1 MNLVNL
7 VEKQKGEKM
16 RILVSLLFVF
26 CLLST
31 ASSEIQFEDVSHQAG
46 ITRIGESWGNAW
58 GDFDGDGNLD
68 LWVTNHRH
76 KPSLYRNNGDG
87 TFTDI
92 IDAVWDANPHA
103 DTHGVAWADY
113 DNDGDQDLI
122 ILSGSGGGLSTGAHN
137 NHANHFY
144 VNENG
149 MLIERAAEL
158 GLDFPLL
165 RGRTPLWFD
174 WNGDGN
180 LDVLLTGVTRTDS
193 SGDLVTTALFGQTAG
208 GFENESDQ
216 AGFALDKSAAMA
228 QLASINMAGTMH
240 LVVSYH
246 RYPLAVFD
254 TSFTPFRNIT
264 ENLTIPNG
272 YSVHD
277 AIIADFNGDLLSDIF
292 IARGLYQSF
301 VTQVDAQSLELN
313 LRSIDTEKGVNF
325 VTEGDVSFEIY
336 SEWGPHLTLVKI
348 GVEGHQVTEFQNGE
362 FEGVQPTLRAASYK
376 VTLLPNDPKVV
387 GLKARPENERFGI
400 YVGYEPN
407 TKKWTFLSHKRP
419 ATAIIKSSEPI
430 MNVEKIN
437 FSDTDLKEQPPSRL
451 LINDGNIFHVSSG
464 IGNVGTFAD
473 GRCVAAG
480 DFDNDMDLDIYVVRS
495 NTSENYPN
503 HLYENLGNGSFMERA
518 ASSGIVASTQGRGQS
533 ATVADY
539 DKDGYLDIFVTNGRG
554 EYPFSEGPDQLFRN
568 IGSGNNWLQIDLEG
582 TVSNRDG
589 IGARLFATTPD
600 GKTQLRENGG
610 GIHWCQQ
617 DQKRI
622 HFGLAQNEKVTELA
636 IYWPS
641 GIFQKLTDIEVNR
654 VLHVVE
660 SGIQTRLPGDVNQD
674 GNIDILDLLVVV
686 AHFGEDPPS
695 NTRLDTNNDGKVD
708 LDDVVW
714 IIKIIEEEQNSN
726 AAPSQKHQRVVT
738 SNTMLSR
745 YPSLTENDI
754 SLLYSFYLK
763 IEEMQGDSTQIELV
777 KRFFEQ
783 LLMPVNVPIKTK
795 LLANYP
801 NPFNPETWIPYQL
814 AEDADIIIRIYNTS
828 GKVVRTLFS
837 GHQTSGYYI
846 NRSKAAYWDG
856 RNESGEAVASGVYIY
871 ELVTPKTSQTKRLV
885 IIK

>member
-1 MNLVNL
+1 
-7 VEKQKGEKM
+7 M
-16 RILVSLLFVF
+16 RIFITLMFIF
-26 CLLST
+26 ILLST
-31 ASSEIQFEDVSHQAG
+31 ASSEIQFEDDSHQAG
-46 ITRIGESWGNAW
+46 ITHIGESWGNSW
-58 GDFDGDGNLD
+58 GDFDGDGYLD

-76 KPSLYRNNGDG
+76 KPSLYHNNGDG

-92 IDAVWDANPHA
+92 IDVVWDANPYA

-122 ILSGSGGGLSTGAHN
+122 ILSGSDGGFSTGTHS

-144 VNENG
+144 INENG
-149 MLIERAAEL
+149 MLIESAAEL

-174 WNGDGN
+174 WNSDGH

-193 SGDLVTTALFGQTAG
+193 SGDLLTTALFGQTAG

-216 AGFALDKSAAMA
+216 AGFALDKSTALA
-228 QLASINMAGTMH
+228 QLASINMTGNMH

-246 RYPLAVFD
+246 RYPLVVFD
-254 TSFTPFRNIT
+254 TSITPFRNIT
-264 ENLTIPNG
+264 ESLTIPNG
-272 YSVHD
+272 YSVQD
-277 AIIADFNGDLLSDIF
+277 AVIADFNGDLLSDIF

-301 VTQVDAQSLELN
+301 VKQVETQTLELN
-313 LRSIDTEKGVNF
+313 LRSIETEKGVSF

-336 SEWGPHLTLVKI
+336 SEWGPQVSLVKI

-362 FEGVQPTLRAASYK
+362 FQGVQPTLRAASFK
-376 VTLLPNDPKVV
+376 VTLFPNEPKVV
-387 GLKARPENERFGI
+387 GLKARPENEKFGI
-400 YVGYEPN
+400 YVGYEPD
-407 TKKWTFLSHKRP
+407 TQKWTFLSHKRP
-419 ATAIIKSSEPI
+419 ASAIIRSSEPMI
-430 MNVEKIN
+430 EIERIN
-437 FSDTDLKEQPPSRL
+437 FSDSDLKEQPPSRL
-451 LINDGNIFHVSSG
+451 LINDGNMFSVSTA
-464 IGNVGTFAD
+464 IGNISTFAD
-473 GRCVAAG
+473 GRCVATG

-518 ASSGIVASTQGRGQS
+518 NSSGIVGSMQGRGQS

-539 DKDGYLDIFVTNGRG
+539 DRDGYLDIFVTNGRG

-582 TVSNRDG
+582 NVSNWDG

-610 GIHWCQQ
+610 GFHWCQQ

-622 HFGLAQNEKVTELA
+622 HFGLAQNEKVGELA

-641 GIFQKLTDIEVNR
+641 GILQKLSDIEVNQ
-654 VLHVVE
+654 VLHIVE

-674 GNIDILDLLVVV
+674 GNIDILDMLVVV

-695 NTRLDTNNDGKVD
+695 NARLDANKDGKVD
-708 LDDVVW
+708 LADVIW
-714 IIKIIEEEQNSN
+714 IIKIIEEKHNSN
-726 AAPSQKHQRVVT
+726 AAPSQTHQRV
-738 SNTMLSR
+738 SNASTMLSHF
-745 YPSLTENDI
+745 PSLTENDI
-754 SLLYSFYLK
+754 ALLYSFYLK
-763 IEEMQGDSTQIELV
+763 IEEIQGDATQKELV
-777 KRFFEQ
+777 KRFLRQ
-783 LLMPVNVPIKTK
+783 LLMPDNGPIKTK

-814 AEDADIIIRIYNTS
+814 AGDADIIIRIYNTS
-828 GKVVRTLFS
+828 GKVVKTVYS

>member
-1 MNLVNL
+1 
-7 VEKQKGEKM
+7 M
-16 RILVSLLFVF
+16 RNFITLLFIL

-58 GDFDGDGNLD
+58 GDFDGDGYLD

-92 IDAVWDANPHA
+92 IDVVWDANPHA

-144 VNENG
+144 INENG
-149 MLIERAAEL
+149 MLIESAAEL
-158 GLDFPLL
+158 GIDYPLL

-174 WNGDGN
+174 WNGDGK
-180 LDVLLTGVTRTDS
+180 LDVLLTGITRKDS
-193 SGDLVTTALFGQTAG
+193 KGVLVKSALFGQTVS

-216 AGFALDKSAAMA
+216 AGFSLEDNVALA
-228 QLASINMAGTMH
+228 QLASITPAGTMH

-246 RYPLAVFD
+246 RYPLVVLD
-254 TSFTPFRNIT
+254 TSITPFRNIT

-272 YSVHD
+272 YSVQD
-277 AIIADFNGDLLSDIF
+277 AVIADFNGDLLSDIF

-301 VTQVDAQSLELN
+301 IGQVDANKLELN
-313 LRSIDTEKGVNF
+313 LRSIETEKGLSF
-325 VTEGDVSFEIY
+325 KTAGDVSYEIY
-336 SEWGPHLTLVKI
+336 SEWGPRLSLVKI
-348 GVEGHQVTEFQNGE
+348 GVAGHQVTAFQNGE
-362 FEGVQPTLRAASYK
+362 FQGVQPTLRAATFK
-376 VTLLPNDPKVV
+376 VTLSPDDPKVV
-387 GLKARPENERFGI
+387 GLKARPQNENFGI
-400 YVGYEPN
+400 YVGYEPE
-407 TKKWTFLSHKRP
+407 TQKWTLLSHKRP
-419 ATAIIKSSEPI
+419 VTAIIKSSKPI
-430 MNVEKIN
+430 TEIETIN
-437 FSDTDLKEQPPSRL
+437 FSSTDLKEQPPSRL
-451 LINDGNIFHVSSG
+451 LINNGGSIFHVSSALGSPG
-464 IGNVGTFAD
+464 ISSD

-480 DFDNDMDLDIYVVRS
+480 DFDNDMDIDIYVVRS
-495 NTSENYPN
+495 RTSENPPN
-503 HLYENLGNGSFMERA
+503 HLYENLGNGSFIERA
-518 ASSGIVASTQGRGQS
+518 SSSGIVGSRQGRGQS

-568 IGSGNNWLQIDLEG
+568 INSGNNWLQVDLEG

-589 IGARLFATTPD
+589 IGARLFATTPG

-610 GIHWCQQ
+610 GIHWAQQ

-622 HFGLAQNEKVTELA
+622 HFGLAQNEKVSELA

-641 GIFQKLTDIEVNR
+641 GIFQKLTDIEVNQ

-660 SGIQTRLPGDVNQD
+660 NGVQTRHPGDVNQD
-674 GNIDILDLLVVV
+674 GHIDILDLLIVV
-686 AHFGEDPPS
+686 AHFGESPPS
-695 NTRLDTNNDGKVD
+695 NERIDANKDGEVN

-714 IIKIIEEEQNSN
+714 IIKIIEENQNSN
-726 AAPSQKHQRVVT
+726 AAPSQKHQNVANA
-738 SNTMLSR
+738 SAMLNR
-745 YPSLTENDI
+745 FPSLTENDI
-754 SLLYSFYLK
+754 ALFYTFYLK

-777 KRFFEQ
+777 KRFFKQ
-783 LLMPVNVPIKTK
+783 LLMPVNGAIKTK
-795 LLANYP
+795 LHANYP

-814 AEDADIIIRIYNTS
+814 AEDAEITIRIYDTA
-828 GKVVRTLFS
+828 GKVVKTVFS

-856 RNESGEAVASGVYIY
+856 RNDSGEAVASGVYIY
-871 ELVTPKTSQTKRLV
+871 ELVTPKTRLTKRLV
-885 IIK
+885 VLK